1 MSASSTSFP
10 FAAQPVLIT
19 GASSGIGFACAQAL
33 VQAGARHLLITGRDA
48 DKLVTAQA
56 QLQQQ
61 GARVDVCVCDQ
72 SLRDDVERLLAFLQT
87 NGWPAAFIAN
97 VGVNP
102 VHEHGPKK
110 LHSIDVDLLDQV
122 IATNITHTVL
132 LLSRILK
139 AMRVQRSGSIVLMG
153 SQAWQHGIAGQAL
166 YNLCKS
172 SLTGLKNSVVSEYG
186 GSGIFCHL
194 LSPGVVLNERTRRL
208 RQNHPA
214 LEQQQGVTEAEVASA
229 ALQLLCIQDAAR
241 NGQDIAV

>member
-1 MSASSTSFP
+1 MSESVQHFP
-10 FAAQPVLIT
+10 FATQPVLIT

-48 DKLVTAQA
+48 DRLATAQA
-56 QLQQQ
+56 QLQQSSV
-61 GARVDVCVCDQ
+61 RVDVCVCDQ
-72 SLRDDVERLLAFLQT
+72 SLRDDLERLLAFLDT

-110 LHSIDVDLLDQV
+110 LHSIDIDLMTQT
-122 IATNITHTVL
+122 ITTNITHTVFL
-132 LLSRILK
+132 VSRILK
-139 AMRVQRSGSIVLMG
+139 AMRAQRSGSIVLMG
-153 SQAWQHGIAGQAL
+153 SQAWQHGIAGQVL

-172 SLTGLKNSVVSEYG
+172 SLIGLKHSVVSEYG

-208 RQNHPA
+208 RQHHPA
-214 LEQQQGVTEAEVASA
+214 LEQHQGVTEAEVARA
-229 ALQLLCIQDAAR
+229 ALQLLGIQDAAH
-241 NGQDIAV
+241 NGQDILI